1 MEDTMKKRTAITAA
15 IIALIAIALYFSP
28 IMTDPAISNDESYV
42 IAISDS
48 LTMTYFAKLIV
59 ADYREYDAEC
69 YADSSTSL
77 ESWRETGVYSYT
89 HREPTLPGFMEF
101 LEQKHNIK

>member
-1 MEDTMKKRTAITAA
+1 MKTLKTVSTT
-15 IIALIAIALYFSP
+15 IALIALALYFSP
-28 IMTDPAISNDESYV
+28 IMTDPAIGNDESYV

-48 LTMTYFAKLIV
+48 LTMAYFAGLIV
-59 ADYREYDAEC
+59 ADYKEYDAEC

-77 ESWRETGVYSYT
+77 ESWRETGVYSYS

-101 LEQKHNIK
+101 LARKHNIK